1 MSSATATDARPSLT
15 LPEDRRRAPRRP
27 VTGWAMIAFTTENA
41 PGRLVPVDLV
51 DESPIGV
58 GVMSR
63 QAVEVG
69 SRFELFR
76 GSTPWPANTGRV
88 VRCEAC
94 EGGFFIGLALQVR
107 AVAAA

>member
-1 MSSATATDARPSLT
+1 MSSATATDARPTLT
-15 LPEDRRRAPRRP
+15 LPEDRRRSPRRP
-27 VTGWAMIAFTTENA
+27 ASGWAMIAFTSDHA

-58 GVMSR
+58 GVISR
-63 QAVEVG
+63 QRVDVG
-69 SRFELFR
+69 DRFELFR
-76 GSTPWPANTGRV
+76 GSTPWPANNGRV

-94 EGGFFIGLALQVR
+94 EGGYFIGLALQVR